1 MESMHGPMM
10 IDAQTKEIEE
20 LTTWIEAHA
29 AQ

>member
-1 MESMHGPMM
+1 MVSMHGLMM
-10 IDAQTKEIEE
+10 IDAQTEEIEE